1 MASRQRQRVRTGRTG
16 GSRSSG
22 QARPP
27 PSAHLKRATS
37 TAKSILSSRGRSNN
51 NNNGPSGVKRPVGRM
66 KPIDFSDLERQD
78 NAFRVPTPP
87 KHLAKF
93 TANLKDPPARTKAE
107 LLKKRERHR
116 RPYLNAAVDID
127 GDGIVDEIEMQLSN
141 LLDTLE
147 GEDLDGDGVVTEEE
161 LMATKVK
168 KGKEI
173 LARNFLQTH
182 PNVRDFWSDFRG
194 MNDEAVIR
202 SITKNADYRMLM
214 SNLTNK
220 AMQYELLYD
229 SHRIGDS
236 LRIMATDRE
245 RRWQKKKAQL
255 ADTRKKLFEAKLNAT
270 INAHRRSHRTEKQF
284 EKAAEERS
292 RPTFTPLLN
301 PSFKQQ
307 QPGF

>member
-1 MASRQRQRVRTGRTG
+1 MAKY
-16 GSRSSG
+16 
-22 QARPP
+22 A
-27 PSAHLKRATS
+27 AHLK
-37 TAKSILSSRGRSNN
+37 
-51 NNNGPSGVKRPVGRM
+51 
-66 KPIDFSDLERQD
+66 E
-78 NAFRVPTPP
+78 
-87 KHLAKF
+87 
-93 TANLKDPPARTKAE
+93 PPARSKAE
-107 LLKKRERHR
+107 LLKKRERQR
-116 RPYLNAAVDID
+116 RPFVNAAVDID

-173 LARNFLQTH
+173 LARQFLSTH

-194 MNDEAVIR
+194 LNDEQVITA
-202 SITKNADYRMLM
+202 ITKNIDYRMLM

-220 AMQYELLYD
+220 AMQYEMLYD

-245 RRWQKKKAQL
+245 RRWERKKAQL
-255 ADTRKKLFEAKLNAT
+255 ADTRKKLFQAKFNAT
-270 INAHRRSHRTEKQF
+270 IQAHRQSHSTEKQF
-284 EKAAEERS
+284 EKANEERN

-301 PSFKQQ
+301 PSFKQA
-307 QPGF
+307 QPRF